1 MHIELDAAT
10 IESIKNRAC
19 EHVLGELIAELRAS
33 LNRKQL
39 IEEVKNAAVK
49 EVSAKLAVQVSE
61 LYGEQAIKRAVDS
74 VATRVNTQIHRRLQ
88 QGIIVKFG
96 EEL

>member
-1 MHIELDAAT
+1 MQIELDPGT
-10 IESIKNRAC
+10 IESIKARAC
-19 EHVLGELIAELRAS
+19 EHVLGELIAEMRANI
-33 LNRKQL
+33 NRKQL

-49 EVSAKLAVQVSE
+49 EVAAKLAVQVSA

-88 QGIIVKFG
+88 QGIIVKFS

>member
-1 MHIELDAAT
+1 MQIELDAAT
-10 IESIKNRAC
+10 IESIKMRAC
-19 EHVLGELIAELRAS
+19 EHVLGELIAEMRAS

-39 IEEVKNAAVK
+39 IEEVKNAAIK
-49 EVSAKLAVQVSE
+49 EVASKLAIAVSE
-61 LYGEQAIKRAVDS
+61 VYGEQAIKRAVDS

-96 EEL
+96 EDL

>member
-1 MHIELDAAT
+1 MQIEFDAGT
-10 IESIKNRAC
+10 IESIKTRAC
-19 EHVLGELIAELRAS
+19 EHVLRELIAEMRSRLD
-33 LNRKQL
+33 RKQL
-39 IEEVKNAAVK
+39 IEEIRNAAIKEVAARLAI
-49 EVSAKLAVQVSE
+49 EVSA

>member
-1 MHIELDAAT
+1 MQIELDTAT
-10 IESIKNRAC
+10 IESIKTRAC
-19 EHVLGELIAELRAS
+19 NQILGELIAEMRAS
-33 LNRKQL
+33 FNRKQL
-39 IEEVKNAAVK
+39 IEEVKNAAIK
-49 EVSAKLAVQVSE
+49 EVSDKLAVQVSA
-61 LYGEQAIKRAVDS
+61 LYAEQAIKRAVDS